1 MVNFSYFNIAK
12 INGDSGPYDN
22 KIQNSS
28 VRYGRNAAANY
39 KKYLEGG
46 QIPPLSREYNFQTLE
61 DISEFTKELNSPEQ
75 QRALKYPTQFSYKY
89 LPGTVDVQ
97 NIDTGALLGSAFE
110 EMGKTTKIPV
120 KDFTQQLQSALGP
133 DVSAEALD
141 INKDSNIDI
150 GEYATSTLV
159 ADMLSSD
166 NTKLKKENITGTI
179 NNQGENSS
187 LAYIN
192 SKNKAVASAEFKA
205 IYDDFKLDE
214 ATKDFLSDPNNTVI

>member
-1 MVNFSYFNIAK
+1 
-12 INGDSGPYDN
+12 
-22 KIQNSS
+22 
-28 VRYGRNAAANY
+28 
-39 KKYLEGG
+39 
-46 QIPPLSREYNFQTLE
+46 
-61 DISEFTKELNSPEQ
+61 
-75 QRALKYPTQFSYKY
+75 
-89 LPGTVDVQ
+89 
-97 NIDTGALLGSAFE
+97 
-110 EMGKTTKIPV
+110 MGKTTKIPV

-133 DVSAEALD
+133 NVSAEALD

>member
-1 MVNFSYFNIAK
+1 MVSSYYSIAK
-12 INGDSGPYDN
+12 INGNSGIYDN
-22 KIQNSS
+22 KIQNPS
-28 VRYGRNAAANY
+28 VRYGRNAADNY
-39 KKYLEGG
+39 QKYLEGG

-133 DVSAEALD
+133 NVSAEALD